1 MKLSRN
7 YASATDPIE
16 KQLNNYTKCERRMRT
31 TQNMKHD
38 MNGIGFQ
45 SVKLNIL
52 V

>member
-7 YASATDPIE
+7 CASATDPIE

-31 TQNMKHD
+31 TQCMKHD
-38 MNGIGFQ
+38 MNDIGLQ
-45 SVKLNIL
+45 SVKQSIL